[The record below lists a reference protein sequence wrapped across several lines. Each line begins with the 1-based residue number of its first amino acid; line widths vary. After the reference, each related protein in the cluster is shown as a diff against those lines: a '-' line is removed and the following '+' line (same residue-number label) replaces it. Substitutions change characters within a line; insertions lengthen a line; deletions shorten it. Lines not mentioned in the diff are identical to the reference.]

1 MNWSEL
7 GPIMISSAATV
18 ITALTAAL
26 IAILNAVKAKASLKE
41 KLAEAE
47 TANAEL
53 RKAIIESAYI
63 ICPQCGTKILLKDQK
78 IYYTKEDN

>member
-26 IAILNAVKAKASLKE
+26 IAILNAVKAKASLKK

-63 ICPQCGTKILLKDQK
+63 ICPQCGAKILLKDQK

>member
-7 GPIMISSAATV
+7 GPILISSAATV
-18 ITALTAAL
+18 MTALTAAV
-26 IAILNAVKAKASLKE
+26 IAILNAVKAKAALKE

-47 TANAEL
+47 IANAEL

-63 ICPQCGTKILLKDQK
+63 VCPNCGAKILLKDEK
-78 IYYTKEDN
+78 IYYTKEDK